1 MELVWLIGLL
11 PAFIFLFVMPIL
23 ETRFAKEDRF
33 RTNSVYGFRST
44 KAVRNPTNWKKA
56 QVAAKYSSF
65 ILGVIQFLFTILS
78 KTILQWS
85 DDLFLVGNAASFFLL
100 VGLQFLLVNSQL
112 D

>member
-1 MELVWLIGLL
+1 MVWLIGLL
-11 PAFIFLFVMPIL
+11 PSFVFLFVMPIL

-56 QVAAKYSSF
+56 QIAAKNSSF
-65 ILGVIQFLFTILS
+65 VFGAIQLLFTILS
-78 KTILQWS
+78 KIFLNWS
-85 DDLFLVGNAASFFLL
+85 DEMFLIGVAVSFFLL
-100 VGLQFLLVNSQL
+100 VGLQFFLVNSLL